1 MCIGARVKIT
11 RSLVYGQ
18 DPEGRLPP
26 LLSFGT
32 GLNVDMDKQRL
43 EPVSLLVL
51 SVIGANLEVH

>member
-1 MCIGARVKIT
+1 MSAGARVKVT

-18 DPEGRLPP
+18 DPEGQLPP

-43 EPVSLLVL
+43 EPDCCMPPFWQPDQGQD
-51 SVIGANLEVH
+51 I